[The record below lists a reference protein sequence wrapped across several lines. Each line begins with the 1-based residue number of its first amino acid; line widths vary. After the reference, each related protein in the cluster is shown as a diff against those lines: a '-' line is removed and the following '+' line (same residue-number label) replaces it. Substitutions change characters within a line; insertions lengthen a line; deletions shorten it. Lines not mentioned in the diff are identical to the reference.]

1 MANLYDIK
9 SANVVI
15 GSQAGTTNFGI
26 GVVPTGRQRFITFVK
41 AANLFQGAGGT
52 NTLYLASNASSAV
65 TTLATATGAK
75 KMTIPFRL
83 DDEDQTRQVPEGTA
97 DIENPLFVIAGSH
110 CLVGCCS
117 RGSVDVFV
125 RYHDE

>member
-1 MANLYDIK
+1 MANIYDIK
-9 SANVVI
+9 TANVVI
-15 GSQAGTTNFGI
+15 GSQTGLTNFGI
-26 GVVPTGRQRFITFVK
+26 GVVPTGKQRFVTFVK
-41 AANLFQGAGGT
+41 ATNLFQGAGGT

-65 TTLATATGAK
+65 TTLAAATAAK

-83 DDEDQTRQVPEGTA
+83 DDEDQTRQVPEGSA
-97 DIENPLFVIAGSH
+97 DIDTPLFVIAGSH